1 MARLPETALCSARL
15 GRLTRMDET
24 RRAEIWGK
32 NWWPVPEVLAALSQ
46 LVVGDDFGRGSDTRF
61 KYLSVSPF
69 ASPAW

>member
-1 MARLPETALCSARL
+1 
-15 GRLTRMDET
+15 MDET

-46 LVVGDDFGRGSDTRF
+46 LVVGDDSGRGSDTRF